1 MIATGEDLLI
11 CDFAETYNI
20 YDYRSLSTKSAAI
33 YAAGLRADSRIMM
46 KLSDSNYGVK
56 EMLLSILCDEIRGW
70 HYSMTEDAESQ
81 INKPQSIRE
90 LLFGTQENVK
100 ANVSFD
106 SGEAFDE
113 EWRRIINEYNS

>member
-20 YDYRSLSTKSAAI
+20 YDYRSLSTKKAATF
-33 YAAGLRADSRIMM
+33 ASGLRADSRILR
-46 KLSDSNYGVK
+46 KLSGSNYGVN
-56 EMLLSILCDEIRGW
+56 EMLLSILCDEVRGW
-70 HYSMTEDAESQ
+70 HYSMTEDSQSQ

-90 LLFGTQENVK
+90 LLFGAPEEEKVS
-100 ANVSFD
+100 ASFD

-113 EWRRIINEYNS
+113 EWRRIINGNNS